1 MLSPRDNNRSDCGAV
16 RAKTN
21 KFHHFLTEKALDMH
35 LFAQVE
41 EGDKL
46 SDYEQSKQNR
56 NLHQSRSSRYRP
68 LLTCS

>member
-1 MLSPRDNNRSDCGAV
+1 M

-21 KFHHFLTEKALDMH
+21 KFHHFLTEKALN
-35 LFAQVE
+35 LALVYTVKKR
-41 EGDKL
+41 DKL

-68 LLTCS
+68 LLAGS